1 MNNILV
7 FTNDLEFGTTLS
19 EKLLRANKK
28 IIFIDNLDE
37 LIDNKDLFIIDL
49 DDDEI
54 KPKRIVKILEKH
66 SAIRI
71 IGVMNEIK
79 KSSWEDYREAG
90 CEIIYLRSS
99 LIKNIDSIL
108 SKNN

>member
-19 EKLLRANKK
+19 EKLLHANKK

-37 LIDNKDLFIIDL
+37 LIDNKELFIIDL

-54 KPKRIVKILEKH
+54 K
-66 SAIRI
+66 
-71 IGVMNEIK
+71 
-79 KSSWEDYREAG
+79 KSLWEDYREAG

>member
-1 MNNILV
+1 M
-7 FTNDLEFGTTLS
+7 
-19 EKLLRANKK
+19 
-28 IIFIDNLDE
+28 
-37 LIDNKDLFIIDL
+37 FIIDL

-79 KSSWEDYREAG
+79 KSLWEDYRKAG
-90 CEIIYLRSS
+90 FEIIYLRSS
-99 LIKNIDSIL
+99 LIKNIDSII